1 MVGQQQNAKIT
12 DFSADWR
19 AVGTQ
24 KIPRVGWIDE
34 SEVGEISILDFN
46 LQVQNIEIFI
56 PIFSHD
62 TIQPIDRPR
71 KAAYFKDARHGIYIH
86 NNSQIH

>member
-1 MVGQQQNAKIT
+1 MLVKGKQIECMNIKRMQSINVIITNIYKI
-12 DFSADWR
+12 
-19 AVGTQ
+19 
-24 KIPRVGWIDE
+24 K
-34 SEVGEISILDFN
+34 LDFN
-46 LQVQNIEIFI
+46 LLVRNIEIFI

-71 KAAYFKDARHGIYIH
+71 EGAYIKDARHGIYIH